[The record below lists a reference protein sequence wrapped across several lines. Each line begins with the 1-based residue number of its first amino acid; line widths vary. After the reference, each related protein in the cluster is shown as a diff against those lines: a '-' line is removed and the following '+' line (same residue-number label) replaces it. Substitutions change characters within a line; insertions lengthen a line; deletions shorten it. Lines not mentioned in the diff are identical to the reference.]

1 MPSLEPA
8 MVAMMGWNRLTVVCH
23 ERTEERD
30 DIWPNRTVSF
40 SVCGPAW
47 RENRHL
53 FQYELENEV
62 SKLKATGPYLC
73 VVILDLDNFKRINYS
88 LGHQQGDFLLSHIAK
103 RLKHASRQL
112 GLVARLGGDEFSI
125 IMPNIKQVSK
135 ANLICQ
141 KILDLLKTYQH

>member
-30 DIWPNRTVSF
+30 DIWPKRTVSF